1 MKYIEKI
8 LLDYANITED
18 IQKLNRELNDILQN
32 KQETYNTLQAA
43 KITGMPHGTVIS
55 DQTYNATE
63 RLIDKYGVRAQKI
76 VDEIEALWKLRD
88 NINKCFTV
96 LTMEEKRVIELRYI
110 NQYKMGKV
118 AYMMKYSSRQCE
130 RYQQTALEKLYQ
142 EYVKMAENGG
152 KVAV

>member
-43 KITGMPHGTVIS
+43 KITGMPHGTESS

-76 VDEIEALWKLRD
+76 VDEIEALWKSRD

-118 AYMMKYSSRQCE
+118 AYMMKYSKRSCE
-130 RYQQTALEKLYQ
+130 LFQQKALDKLFIEYQKF
-142 EYVKMAENGG
+142 AENCG
-152 KVAV
+152 KLAV